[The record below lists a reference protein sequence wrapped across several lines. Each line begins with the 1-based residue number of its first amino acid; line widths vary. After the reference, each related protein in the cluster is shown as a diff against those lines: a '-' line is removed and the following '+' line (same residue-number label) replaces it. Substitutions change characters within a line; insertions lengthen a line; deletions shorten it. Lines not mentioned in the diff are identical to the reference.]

1 MVKRIL
7 PAMEV
12 DMGGHPVLQP
22 LPTRAVQQLDPFLLL
37 HHHSGV
43 IPAHSHPLSV
53 GVGPHPHRG
62 FSPVTF
68 IFQGDV
74 HHRDSRGNSHVV
86 EAGGVQW
93 MDAGMGIVHSE
104 RPTEALAE
112 RGGAQEIIQ
121 LWINLPASL
130 KMKTPAYL
138 AAQQVDMPR
147 LQGLAGDVRLVSGS
161 WDHHHGPIHPAYPA
175 TTLMGTWAAG
185 DVFELQ
191 HTPGDTAMLY
201 LLDGGVRMVGHGL
214 VEGQNLIQLDEAAE
228 NYRLEARSTTRFIY
242 LTAAPIGESVS
253 QYGPFVMNTQ
263 TQVLEALRDAQMGKM
278 GVLIEA

>member
-37 HHHSGV
+37 HHHRGN
-43 IPAHSHPLSV
+43 IPTHSHPLSV

-86 EAGGVQW
+86 QAGGVQW

-104 RPTEALAE
+104 RPSERLAE
-112 RGGAQEIIQ
+112 HGGPQEIIQ

-130 KMKTPAYL
+130 KMKVPAYL
-138 AAQQVDMPR
+138 AAQQEDMPR
-147 LQGLAGDVRLVSGS
+147 LQGPAGDVRLVSGT
-161 WDHHHGPIHPAYPA
+161 WGPWHGPIHPAYPV
-175 TTLMGTWAAG
+175 TTLMGTWAPG
-185 DVFELQ
+185 DVFELL
-191 HTPGDTAMLY
+191 HTPGEVAILY
-201 LLDGGVRMVGHGL
+201 VLEGSIRIVGHGL
-214 VEGQNLIQLDEAAE
+214 LEGKNLVQLDEAVDS
-228 NYRLEARSTTRFIY
+228 YRIEAKESARFIY
-242 LTAAPIGESVS
+242 LSAQPIGEPVS

-278 GVLIEA
+278 GVLIEE